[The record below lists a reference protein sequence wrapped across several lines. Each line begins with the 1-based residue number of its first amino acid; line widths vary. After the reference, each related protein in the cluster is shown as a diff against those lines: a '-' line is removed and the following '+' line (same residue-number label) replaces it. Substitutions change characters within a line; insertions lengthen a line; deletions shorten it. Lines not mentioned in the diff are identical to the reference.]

1 MEYSQ
6 EDYNKFYI
14 VQALFKLMAE
24 YEYEK
29 ISVIDIAGK
38 AGVSRATFYRNFK
51 RKEDIIS
58 YYFKRIEKE
67 FELKSRYYPRCKE
80 DYIKTVTGVL
90 TTFKEQKEPV
100 KLIKKAHLEYLYLD
114 YLNEGFLKMFESEYP
129 NSNKYQPFLY
139 AGMLFN
145 ISMAW
150 LDGDCAEP
158 VSTLSEIIVNAIYF
172 EK

>member
-1 MEYSQ
+1 MEIRA

-29 ISVIDIAGK
+29 ISVIDIANK

-51 RKEDIIS
+51 RKEDIII
-58 YYFKRIEKE
+58 YYFNRNKE
-67 FELKSRYYPRCKE
+67 HFVLNNRYYPRCKE
-80 DYIKTVTGVL
+80 DYIKTVTNVL
-90 TTFKEQKEPV
+90 TAFVEQKEPI
-100 KLIKKAHLEYLYLD
+100 KLIRKAHLEYLYLE
-114 YLNEGFLKMFESEYP
+114 YLNENFSKMFESEYP
-129 NSNKYQPFLY
+129 NTHRYQPYLY

-145 ISMAW
+145 TSMAW
-150 LDGDCAEP
+150 LDNDCADP
-158 VSTLSEIIVNAIYF
+158 VPDLAKVIISAIYF